1 MAFNEAA
8 NLEPLARELRACVDR
23 LGIAA
28 EILIVDD
35 GSTDGTGAVAD
46 RLAAEMPDVRVIH
59 HGNNRGL
66 GGVYRTG
73 FEEAKGELISF
84 CPADGQFPPS
94 ILETFVPAI
103 EGYDMVLGYV
113 PRRDSL
119 FGRVLSGVER
129 VIYRVLLGPLPRFQ
143 GVFLVRRE
151 ALGRVKL
158 RSEGRGWAIVMELL
172 VVASRAGWRM
182 RSLPT
187 TIRPRTSGASK
198 VQNARTVWSNL
209 QQLLELRARL

>member
-8 NLEPLARELRACVDR
+8 NLEPLAREVRACVEG

-59 HGNNRGL
+59 HGLNRGL

-73 FEEAKGELISF
+73 FEEAQGELISF

-129 VIYRVLLGPLPRFQ
+129 AIYR
-143 GVFLVRRE
+143 
-151 ALGRVKL
+151 
-158 RSEGRGWAIVMELL
+158 
-172 VVASRAGWRM
+172 
-182 RSLPT
+182 
-187 TIRPRTSGASK
+187 
-198 VQNARTVWSNL
+198 
-209 QQLLELRARL
+209 